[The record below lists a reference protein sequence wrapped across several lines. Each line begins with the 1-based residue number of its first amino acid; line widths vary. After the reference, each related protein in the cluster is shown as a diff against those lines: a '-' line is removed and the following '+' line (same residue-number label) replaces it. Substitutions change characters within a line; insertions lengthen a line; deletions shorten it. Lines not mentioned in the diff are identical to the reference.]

1 MRNGRLVIDAVGH
14 TYDFAADNRRP
25 EVPLEAYDGFIAW
38 LYGYGHAPL
47 ESTEPGYLL
56 TLPEWAGGWT
66 TEELVAM
73 FFEES
78 DIDVVAMHAVNFFN
92 LFQRGANPW
101 EQCKAVKQAAPDRVL
116 LYAAVDPL
124 ADKAAE
130 FDKMAEN
137 AAGGINGF
145 KFYPVSGLVDAK
157 NAALSWSFGDDL
169 LFEYL
174 EHARSLGV
182 ARMAVHKAVPTAPGP
197 NRHDR
202 PDDVQA
208 AAVAFPDMTF
218 EVVHSGWAF
227 LDDCT
232 QQLALNGNIYANL
245 ETTASAVVRMPR
257 RFARAVGS
265 LLAEAPDRVL
275 FATGAPL
282 SHPQPV
288 IDAIDAFVMPEDL
301 VQEGLPEFTPEL
313 KAAVLGGNMARL
325 HGLDEQAVLDRIAN
339 DEFAQRRAAFRE
351 DPRPWHRKRER
362 VGTAAVSA

>member
-1 MRNGRLVIDAVGH
+1 
-14 TYDFAADNRRP
+14 
-25 EVPLEAYDGFIAW
+25 
-38 LYGYGHAPL
+38 
-47 ESTEPGYLL
+47 
-56 TLPEWAGGWT
+56 
-66 TEELVAM
+66 
-73 FFEES
+73 
-78 DIDVVAMHAVNFFN
+78 
-92 LFQRGANPW
+92 
-101 EQCKAVKQAAPDRVL
+101 
-116 LYAAVDPL
+116 
-124 ADKAAE
+124 
-130 FDKMAEN
+130 
-137 AAGGINGF
+137 
-145 KFYPVSGLVDAK
+145 
-157 NAALSWSFGDDL
+157 
-169 LFEYL
+169 
-174 EHARSLGV
+174 
-182 ARMAVHKAVPTAPGP
+182 MAVHKAVPTAPGP

-325 HGLDEQAVLDRIAN
+325 HGLDEQAVLDRIAG

-351 DPRPWHRKRER
+351 DPQPWHRKRER